1 MSLLERIRKSVR
13 VTASQV
19 ADAEGREPDEEG
31 YVPTYSSP
39 FDDELLMLIGAAERD
54 MLRVGICPR
63 LVHPEVGEV
72 GADIEQCITLYV
84 KCNFGYD
91 NSEAPRFGEAYRM
104 AVIDLM
110 NSPAN
115 SAVCHSPHI
124 RPCAISH
131 RHHESVEQPA
141 DPEGP
146 AEPEEPTS
154 PDEPDPDDPENPE
167 KPPLPDEPNPG
178 DGEEPEGGDE
188 GDQVE

>member
-1 MSLLERIRKSVR
+1 MALLDRIRKAVR
-13 VTASQV
+13 VTAIQV
-19 ADAEGREPDEEG
+19 ADSNGVEPGEEG
-31 YVPTYSSP
+31 YVPTWSSP
-39 FDDELLMLIGAAERD
+39 FDEELLMLMGAAERD

-91 NSEAPRFGEAYRM
+91 NSEASRFGEAYRM

-124 RPCAISH
+124 RPCAI
-131 RHHESVEQPA
+131 RHGHHVS
-141 DPEGP
+141 PEP
-146 AEPEEPTS
+146 TAPEEPTEPDEPVDPEKPEGPPI
-154 PDEPDPDDPENPE
+154 PDEPDPDE
-167 KPPLPDEPNPG
+167 G
-178 DGEEPEGGDE
+178 EGGDE
-188 GDQVE
+188 GDPVE

>member
-1 MSLLERIRKSVR
+1 MALLDRIRKAVR

-19 ADAEGREPDEEG
+19 ADFEGREPGEDG
-31 YVPTYSSP
+31 YILTYSSP
-39 FDDELLMLIGAAERD
+39 FDDELKMLIGAAERD

-63 LVHPEVGEV
+63 LVHPETGEI

-91 NSEAPRFGEAYRM
+91 NAEAPRFGEAYRM

-124 RPCAISH
+124 RPCAIPH
-131 RHHESVEQPA
+131 RHH
-141 DPEGP
+141 GWHGR
-146 AEPEEPTS
+146 PEEPS
-154 PDEPDPDDPENPE
+154 DPNEPIEPVDPDVPDPEEPDPDE
-167 KPPLPDEPNPG
+167 
-178 DGEEPEGGDE
+178 GEEPIEGGDE
-188 GDQVE
+188 GDSVE